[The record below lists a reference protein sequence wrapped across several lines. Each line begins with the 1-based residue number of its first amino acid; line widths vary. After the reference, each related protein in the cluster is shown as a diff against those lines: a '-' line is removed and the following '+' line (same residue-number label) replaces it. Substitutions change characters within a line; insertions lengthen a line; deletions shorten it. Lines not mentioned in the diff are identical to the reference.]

1 MLGLIS
7 IPKDVNENQPT
18 TVKIKNITIVG
29 TGFLIDQAEILKDI
43 GEVYI
48 LDFGLIVSRH
58 WSLVI
63 RNLSSD
69 TGELGR
75 DSFNIMVNGNF
86 L

>member
-1 MLGLIS
+1 
-7 IPKDVNENQPT
+7 
-18 TVKIKNITIVG
+18 VG